1 MPTTKT
7 VPTLDEV
14 RSWPATVSVPQAA
27 TALGVS
33 KSYLHDLIKR
43 GEAPVRVLPFG
54 GRHRV
59 ITASL
64 VRLLEA
70 A

>member
-1 MPTTKT
+1 MAAT
-7 VPTLDEV
+7 VPTLDDV
-14 RSWPATVSVPQAA
+14 RAWPATVSVPQAA

-33 KSYLHDLIKR
+33 KEHLRQLIIR
-43 GEAPVRVLPFG
+43 GKSPVKLVPLG
-54 GRHRV
+54 ARHRV
-59 ITASL
+59 VTASL

>member
-1 MPTTKT
+1 MATE

-14 RSWPATVSVPQAA
+14 RSWPATVSVTKAA

-33 KSYLHDLIKR
+33 KTYLHQLIKR
-43 GEAPVRVLPFG
+43 GESPVKVLPVN

-59 ITASL
+59 ITAAL
-64 VRLLEA
+64 VRLLEGS
-70 A
+70 

>member
-1 MPTTKT
+1 MPAT
-7 VPTLDEV
+7 VPTLDDV
-14 RSWPATVSVPQAA
+14 KKWPATVSVPQAA

-33 KSYLHDLIKR
+33 KEHLRQLIISGKS
-43 GEAPVRVLPFG
+43 PVKLVPLGTRQRV
-54 GRHRV
+54 V
-59 ITASL
+59 TASL